1 MKLTTLPDRVF
12 EIGEDAIYIIIGM
25 LLFVAS
31 VFLVVHVVEAFFY
44 LPEERNFVRWIVE
57 ILDKILLML
66 MIIEVVYTVRISYK
80 EHSLRPR
87 PFLIVALIAAIR
99 RIMVLSVETAY
110 IPEKFEHY
118 MIEMGLLGVLVFIFV
133 VSIIMLDRQKIKSA
147 GER

>member
-1 MKLTTLPDRVF
+1 MKLSSFPDQVF
-12 EIGEDAIYIIIGM
+12 EYGEDIIYIIIGI

-31 VFLVVHVVEAFFY
+31 IFLVVHVVEAFFY
-44 LPEERNFVRWIVE
+44 QPKEANFVRWIVE

-118 MIEMGLLGVLVFIFV
+118 MIEMGLLGVLVFVFV
-133 VSIIMLDRQKIKSA
+133 ISIILLDRQKTKPVA
-147 GER
+147 ER